1 MKETDFPRLLQ
12 GRMFT
17 LEDLE
22 TVRKLIAENPQASRR
37 QLAIMLCQLWD
48 WYTQSY
54 FFFLLVLTGTL
65 LIVLTPLDGRKDDLA
80 RPAGQVLFFQ
90 IMLYVPG
97 NEDRFLQGY
106 LTPGL
111 DLADQVVEESFRL
124 LQRYTILVREW
135 ENRGCRR

>member
-1 MKETDFPRLLQ
+1 
-12 GRMFT
+12 
-17 LEDLE
+17 
-22 TVRKLIAENPQASRR
+22 
-37 QLAIMLCQLWD
+37 
-48 WYTQSY
+48 
-54 FFFLLVLTGTL
+54 VLTGTL

-90 IMLYVPG
+90 VMLYVPG